1 MSGCVSCCEGKR
13 LTARVCS
20 VRPLR
25 FMARTSAF
33 RQGLLVL
40 GDQGFRSAST
50 FLSAMLVGRA
60 CGQVEYGFYTL
71 LLTVL
76 VSAEAFQA
84 ALVTTPYVVQSPSR
98 AAKDKDIYLGSTI
111 LIQLLI
117 AASTSVCLLG
127 ALYAF
132 PLSGSGDLS
141 PWILPAFALAYFA
154 VLFREFFRQVLL
166 ADLEVGWNLVF
177 GAAVHGSL
185 ILVLLGLV
193 LAGGLNAWT
202 AYASIAGCSLVPALA
217 VLGSR
222 RHRIRFQIQDLWR
235 QLRDNWRVG
244 RWLVA
249 QAAIMIISGP
259 VYSWVLASSRGAAA
273 VGLLGACLLP
283 SSLMS
288 PLAQALHAFL
298 LPKTSH
304 AVQRGIHHV
313 RRIVLLSS
321 ITVGLALSIFP
332 IILGLF
338 SSTIMDV
345 LFAGK
350 YSPSGWLVLFF
361 ALRTY
366 VVVTFVPLQAGL
378 IACRQTYATFKSEMI
393 SLILTAFIG
402 LPLTC
407 ILGVWGVAWGFLL
420 TRLLSKLYLMLVFRQ
435 YMKSSLDAAP
445 AAEVMDVS
453 PPDSLPVAHAT
464 SL

>member
-1 MSGCVSCCEGKR
+1 M
-13 LTARVCS
+13 ARVCS
-20 VRPLR
+20 ARPLR
-25 FMARTSAF
+25 FVVRTSAF

-40 GDQGFRSAST
+40 GDQGFRSVST

-71 LLTVL
+71 LLTIL

-84 ALVTTPYVVQSPSR
+84 ALVTTPYVVQNPSR
-98 AAKDKDIYLGSTI
+98 AAKSRDIYLGNAI

-117 AASTSVCLLG
+117 AVSTSACLLG
-127 ALYAF
+127 TLYVF

-141 PWILPAFALAYFA
+141 RWILPTFALAYFA

-166 ADLEVGWNLVF
+166 ADLRVGWNLVF

-185 ILVLLGLV
+185 ILVLLALILV
-193 LAGGLNAWT
+193 GGLNVWT
-202 AYASIAGCSLVPALA
+202 AYASVAGCSLIPALV
-217 VLGSR
+217 VLGSKGR
-222 RHRIRFQIQDLWR
+222 RVQFRVQGLGG
-235 QLRDNWRVG
+235 QLLDNWRIG

-249 QAAIMIISGP
+249 QAVIMIVSGP

-283 SSLMS
+283 SSVMS
-288 PLAQALHAFL
+288 PLAQALQAFL
-298 LPKTSH
+298 LPKASH

-321 ITVGLALSIFP
+321 VAVGLPLLVFP
-332 IILGLF
+332 VVLGLF
-338 SSTIMDV
+338 SQTIMDA

-350 YSPSGWLVLFF
+350 YNPSGWLVLFF

-366 VVVTFVPLQAGL
+366 VVVVFVPLQAGL
-378 IACRQTYATFKSEMI
+378 IACRQTYATFKSEVI
-393 SLILTAFIG
+393 SLVLTMLVG

-420 TRLLSKLYLMLVFRQ
+420 TRLLSKLYLMVVFRR
-435 YMKSSLDAAP
+435 YMKSSLDTGPVPEVVDVGSPDTLPVVQAAP
-445 AAEVMDVS
+445 
-453 PPDSLPVAHAT
+453 L
-464 SL
+464 